1 MAKFRM
7 IMSSIVDKLEM
18 SIIDCSGN
26 LGNFLSKHRWWDLL
40 LVFLGNFIKSTSPH
54 MLVWE
59 FFKVFQSSYSEVT
72 STPALVWL
80 PKLKGMHLN
89 FEKNSILHSCKK
101 CSVCDTLKIK
111 NRYKSLRMR
120 YSHFRSENQ
129 FSNACKVTVELLKE
143 SIFR

>member
-1 MAKFRM
+1 M

-26 LGNFLSKHRWWDLL
+26 FRDFLSKHRWRDLL

-80 PKLKGMHLN
+80 PKLKGMHLK
-89 FEKNSILHSCKK
+89 FEKNFILHSCKK

-111 NRYKSLRMR
+111 NTDINLKDAVFTFSL
-120 YSHFRSENQ
+120 
-129 FSNACKVTVELLKE
+129 
-143 SIFR
+143 